1 MIRRSK
7 LLPHAQ
13 QVQCSF
19 SRLNS
24 YHSTRLINTSII
36 QSSDVRKVSSSW
48 YQTAKSSTVAART
61 AYENTTNQMY
71 ADYLLKNKD
80 IDYTSVDMRVLTY
93 PGSRIMQ
100 LGLPYTTEEC
110 HRISRRFRT
119 DLLEYEIAAET
130 KREQAR
136 NVGANVISEAIIEK
150 IRERLDNYTTNTAV
164 SFIFFASKS
173 LDLFSG
179 GLFTGKPFHDF
190 QFCYYFHFLQ
200 NTPDAIL
207 FWNVQFG

>member
-1 MIRRSK
+1 MILSIKTMIRRSK

-24 YHSTRLINTSII
+24 YHSTRLINNSII
-36 QSSDVRKVSSSW
+36 QNSDVRKVSSSW

-119 DLLEYEIAAET
+119 DLLEYEI
-130 KREQAR
+130 
-136 NVGANVISEAIIEK
+136 VGANVISEAIIEK